1 MENKDLPGLVVPH
14 RPAWKVLFVSTSSQ
28 QILRKD
34 IYLNRLC
41 HIIDIHG
48 TNITQVT

>member
-1 MENKDLPGLVVPH
+1 MENRDLLGMVVPH
-14 RPAWKVLFVSTSSQ
+14 GPVWKVLLVSTSSQ

-34 IYLNRLC
+34 MYLNALC